1 VATGGGRTVPVHAA
15 ILSSARASEP
25 DRYLAALL
33 APAAVR
39 ADLLALTAFSAEL
52 ARIPYAAR
60 REPAMAAVRWRWW
73 RDALELPSAV
83 STGHPIAD
91 GLRAAIGRHRLK
103 SADLLAL
110 VEARASDLEP
120 QPFADDAALAGYLAH
135 SQGPLF
141 ALAAEILAGPG
152 HASAPAW
159 SDVAGQAYGLARL
172 LMDLPAAL
180 ARGHL
185 PIPLTRLPAGLE
197 PQALSLPAQRDL
209 YRGLVAD
216 LGQRARTSLAQAR
229 RDVTKLPREALFA
242 VLPLALVE
250 SYLRASTRAA
260 RQARLASVAP
270 LSRFV
275 RLAAAR
281 MLGRP

>member
-1 VATGGGRTVPVHAA
+1 VATGGGRAVPVHAA
-15 ILSSARASEP
+15 ILGSARAGEP

-33 APAAVR
+33 APATVR
-39 ADLLALTAFSAEL
+39 ADLLALAAFSAEL

-91 GLRAAIGRHRLK
+91 GLRAAIGRHGLK

-110 VEARASDLEP
+110 IEARASDLEP
-120 QPFADDAALAGYLAH
+120 RPFADDAALEGYLVH
-135 SQGPLF
+135 SEGALF
-141 ALAAEILAGPG
+141 ASAAQILAGAGP
-152 HASAPAW
+152 ASAPVW
-159 SDVAGQAYGLARL
+159 SAAAGQAYGLARL

-197 PQALSLPAQRDL
+197 PQALVLPAQSDRL
-209 YRGLVAD
+209 RALVAD

-229 RDVTKLPREALFA
+229 RDVTKLPRQALIA

-270 LSRFV
+270 LTRIV